1 MKSLDVLGVRVDLI
15 DSKKHFRELFMS
27 LLDKKGS
34 KIFTINPEFIVDS
47 YFNPKFRETLNSG
60 NLNSIDGFGVALA
73 VKSKLNR
80 EKSKSFFKIFKDY
93 TDGSVRDLVVTGV
106 DIVDESLK
114 IANREKL
121 SLFILGGSSEDLISY
136 RSATMIQK
144 KYPDINLVG
153 HSSEFSYKPKDD
165 IETIKFIEKRM
176 KEKSIKVLDL
186 LLVAYGHQKQ
196 EFWIERNSIKIPA
209 RVSIGVGGTLDF
221 IAGKVKRAPFIF
233 RSLGLEWLFRLV
245 MQPNR
250 FLRILKATVI
260 YSILS
265 LFFSSK
271 KATKN

>member
-34 KIFTINPEFIVDS
+34 KIFTVNPEVIVDS

-114 IANREKL
+114 IANSEKL
-121 SLFILGGSSEDLISY
+121 SLFILGGSPEDLISY
-136 RSATMIQK
+136 RAATLIQK

-165 IETIKFIEKRM
+165 IDTIKFIEKRM

-209 RVSIGVGGTLDF
+209 CVSIGVGGTLDF

-233 RSLGLEWLFRLV
+233 RSFGLEWLFRLI
-245 MQPNR
+245 MQPSR
-250 FLRILKATVI
+250 FFRILKATVI

>member
-153 HSSEFSYKPKDD
+153 YSSEFSYKPKDD